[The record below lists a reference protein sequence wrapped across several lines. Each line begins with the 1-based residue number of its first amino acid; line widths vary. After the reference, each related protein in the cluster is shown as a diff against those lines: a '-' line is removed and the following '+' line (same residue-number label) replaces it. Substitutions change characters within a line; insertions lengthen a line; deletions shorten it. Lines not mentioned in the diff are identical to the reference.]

1 MSSTPLPGPASPPAV
16 SAETSGTPSSPALR
30 LPAAP
35 VLLAGIGRAVWI
47 DPEAGE
53 VLDLKPAEAARRA
66 AARPPLLCH
75 ARATARRL
83 DCEPFPAFDLLELF
97 AFVRPASFCA
107 PTPHGLAQA
116 LGWPKPRD
124 SEEAAAM
131 LPGLARALLA
141 ELAARGGG
149 DPQHGLGGG
158 DRDAPGA
165 AWVMAQAGWL
175 WGPCVVQAL
184 GFGEGGATVPKRNLG
199 LRLWERLPDWE
210 ERPPRGAPGSAA
222 VSGEEARARLAELL
236 ALGESGETEPRPQQ
250 ADYAAAAA
258 AAFAPRDS
266 EGEPQVVLAEAGTGT
281 GKTLGYLAPASLWAE
296 RNKAAVWVSTYT
308 RNLQGQV
315 DDELARLFPEP
326 RERARK
332 VVIRK
337 GRENYLCLLNLAE
350 AVAQLPARRQDAVPL
365 GLMARWAART
375 RNGDMVGSDFPGWF
389 PDLFGPR
396 VTLGLADRR
405 GECIYSA
412 CQHYKKCF
420 IERSVRAARQAEI
433 VVANHALVMIQA
445 ALGGGDDG
453 QLPTRYVF
461 DEGHQLFEAADSA
474 FAAHL
479 SGLESRELRR
489 WILGAE
495 GGRRAGSR
503 LRGLQRRLEDLLSDD
518 ETARGALEEALKAA
532 SVLVGEGWR
541 QRVEE
546 GRPEGA
552 MERFLLLAGRQV
564 YARAEGRDQ
573 PYSLEAPA
581 RPPVEGLLAAAAE
594 LAEGLAALAAPLRR
608 LQRRLVQRLD
618 EEADSLDSDTRR
630 RLEAAARGL
639 ESRAVAPLAAWA
651 DMLQALEEE
660 TPPEFC
666 DWFVVERIEGRD
678 IDVGL
683 YRHWIDP
690 SKPFAAS
697 LGQAAHGLLITS
709 ATLTD
714 NSGEVRHGE
723 EQHGETAWH
732 AAEARLGINHLVAKV
747 ARHSLPSPFD
757 YAQQTR
763 VLIVHDLKRGDI
775 AQLAAAYRELFLAAG
790 GGALG
795 LFTAIARLR
804 AVQQR
809 IAQPLADA
817 GLTLYS
823 QHVDGLDTGTLVDIF
838 RAEEDSCLLGTDA
851 VRDGVDVP
859 GRSLRLIAFD
869 RVPWPRPDIIHK
881 ARREAFGG
889 RAYDERLTR
898 LRLRQAYG
906 RLIRRADDR
915 GVFVLLDPLPSRL
928 LDAFPPEVTAER
940 VGLAEAVAKVREFID
955 TPKEA

>member
-1 MSSTPLPGPASPPAV
+1 MSSTSLPTEASPQQGTA
-16 SAETSGTPSSPALR
+16 SGLR
-30 LPAAP
+30 IPAAP
-35 VLLAGIGRAVWI
+35 VLVAGIGRALWI
-47 DPEAGE
+47 DAEGE
-53 VLDLKPAEAARRA
+53 VLTLDASEAARRA
-66 AARPPLLCH
+66 QRTPPLLVH

-83 DCEPFPAFDLLELF
+83 GTDPFPAFDLLELF

-107 PTPHGLAQA
+107 PTPAGLAQA
-116 LGWPKPRD
+116 LGAPKPAD
-124 SEEAAAM
+124 SEAAAAA
-131 LPGLARALLA
+131 LPGLAHHLLT
-141 ELAARGGG
+141 ELAARGTSA
-149 DPQHGLGGG
+149 LGG
-158 DRDAPGA
+158 DRDAPGI
-165 AWVMAQAGWL
+165 AWLMARAGWS
-175 WGPCVVQAL
+175 WGPFVVHAL
-184 GFGEGGATVPKRNLG
+184 GVGEDGAGLPKRSLG
-199 LRLWERLPDWE
+199 LRIWERLPDWE
-210 ERPPRGAPGSAA
+210 ERPPRGAPGS
-222 VSGEEARARLAELL
+222 VPVGSEDARQRLADFLDED
-236 ALGESGETEPRPQQ
+236 SEPRPQQ

-258 AAFAPRDS
+258 EAFAPRAC
-266 EGEPQVVLAEAGTGT
+266 EGEPRVVLAEAGTGT

-296 RNKAAVWVSTYT
+296 RNNAAVWVSTYT

-350 AVAQLPARRQDAVPL
+350 AVAQGRPQDGVVL

-375 RNGDMVGSDFPGWF
+375 RNGDMVGGDFPGWLA
-389 PDLFGPR
+389 DLFGAPR
-396 VTLGLADRR
+396 TLGLADRR

-433 VVANHALVMIQA
+433 VIANHALVMIQA
-445 ALGGGDDG
+445 AMGGGDDG
-453 QLPTRYVF
+453 QLPLRYVF
-461 DEGHQLFEAADSA
+461 DEGHHLFEAADSA

-489 WILGAE
+489 WLLGAE

-503 LRGLQRRLEDLLSDD
+503 MRGLQRRLEDLLGSEDQ
-518 ETARGALEEALKAA
+518 AQEALAEALRKAR
-532 SVLVGEGWR
+532 VLAGEGWR

-546 GRPEGA
+546 GRAEGA
-552 MERFLLLAGRQV
+552 MERFLTLARRQV
-564 YARAEGRDQ
+564 YARATSQDQ

-581 RPPVEGLLAAAAE
+581 HPPVDGLLDAAAI
-594 LAEGLAALAAPLRR
+594 LAEDLMALAEPLKKLRR
-608 LQRRLVQRLD
+608 LLLARLD
-618 EEADSLDSDTRR
+618 AESDSLDSDTRR
-630 RLEAAARGL
+630 RLEAAARSL
-639 ESRAVAPLAAWA
+639 DTRAILPLAAWR
-651 DMLQALEEE
+651 DMLLALDED

-666 DWFVVERIEGRD
+666 DWFAVERIDGRD

-683 YRHWIDP
+683 YRHWVDP
-690 SKPFAAS
+690 SRPFAAS
-697 LGQAAHGLLITS
+697 LGQSAHGMLITS

-714 NSGEVRHGE
+714 NSGTKQADGEEAHGE
-723 EQHGETAWH
+723 SAWA
-732 AAEARLGINHLVAKV
+732 AAEARLGINHMTAAVS
-747 ARHSLPSPFD
+747 RHALPSPFD
-757 YAQQTR
+757 YARQTR
-763 VLIVHDLKRGDI
+763 ILIVHDLKRGDLN
-775 AQLAAAYRELFLAAG
+775 QLAAAYRSLFLASG

-804 AVQQR
+804 AVQRQ

-823 QHVDGLDTGTLVDIF
+823 QHTDGLDTGTLVDIF

-859 GRSLRLIAFD
+859 GRALRLIAFD
-869 RVPWPRPDIIHK
+869 RVPWPRPDIIHR
-881 ARREAFGG
+881 ARRAAFGG

-898 LRLRQAYG
+898 LKLRQAYG

-940 VGLAEAVAKVREFID
+940 VGLAEAVAAVREFVG
-955 TPKEA
+955 EG

>member
-1 MSSTPLPGPASPPAV
+1 M
-16 SAETSGTPSSPALR
+16 
-30 LPAAP
+30 
-35 VLLAGIGRAVWI
+35 LLAGLGRAVWI
-47 DPEAGE
+47 DPKEGE
-53 VLDLKPAEAARRA
+53 VLDLSAAAAARRA
-66 AARPPLLCH
+66 AATPPLLCH

-83 DCEPFPAFDLLELF
+83 GCDPFPAFDLLELF

-107 PTPHGLAQA
+107 PTPAGLAQA
-116 LGWPKPRD
+116 LGHPVPGD
-124 SEEAAAM
+124 PEAAAAA
-131 LPGLARALLA
+131 LPGLAQVLLA
-141 ELAARGGG
+141 ELAARGTGE
-149 DPQHGLGGG
+149 PHHGLGGG
-158 DRDAPGA
+158 DRDAPGV
-165 AWVMAQAGWL
+165 AWLMAQAGWL
-175 WGPCVVQAL
+175 WGPYVVAAL
-184 GFGEGGATVPKRNLG
+184 GFGEGGMELPKRTLG
-199 LRLWERLPDWE
+199 LRVWERLPEWE
-210 ERPPRGAPGSAA
+210 ERPPRGAPGSQP
-222 VSGEEARARLAELL
+222 VQPQEARDRLAGLL
-236 ALGESGETEPRPQQ
+236 APEEFEDAEPRPQQ

-258 AAFAPRDS
+258 AAFAPREE

-350 AVAQLPARRQDAVPL
+350 AVAQARPQDAVAL

-375 RNGDMVGSDFPGWF
+375 RNGDMVGGDFPGWF
-389 PDLFGPR
+389 PDLFGPAR
-396 VTLGLADRR
+396 TLGLADRR

-433 VVANHALVMIQA
+433 VIANHALVLIQA
-445 ALGGGDDG
+445 AMGGGDDG

-461 DEGHQLFEAADSA
+461 DEGHQLFDAADSA

-479 SGLESRELRR
+479 TGLESRELRR

-495 GGRRAGSR
+495 GGRRASSR
-503 LRGLQRRLEDLLSDD
+503 LRGLQRRVEDLLGDD
-518 ETARGALEEALKAA
+518 DKARTALEEALKAA
-532 SVLVGEGWR
+532 RVLAGEGWR

-552 MERFLLLAGRQV
+552 TERFLLLAGRQV
-564 YARAEGRDQ
+564 YARAEGQDQ

-581 RPPVEGLLAAAAE
+581 RPPVAGLLEAAEE
-594 LAEGLAALAAPLRR
+594 LAEELADLAAPLTRLRR
-608 LQRRLVQRLD
+608 LLVQRLD
-618 EEADSLDSDTRR
+618 AEAEALDSDTRR
-630 RLEAAARGL
+630 RIEAAARSL
-639 ESRAVAPLAAWA
+639 DSRAILPIAAWRA
-651 DMLQALEEE
+651 MLQALAEE

-666 DWFVVERIEGRD
+666 DWFAVERIEGRD

-683 YRHWIDP
+683 YRHWVDP
-690 SKPFAAS
+690 SRPFAAS

-714 NSGEVRHGE
+714 DSGRRDHGTEVHDAD
-723 EQHGETAWH
+723 AWQ
-732 AAEARLGINHLVAKV
+732 AAEARLGINHLMANVS
-747 ARHSLPSPFD
+747 RLSLPSPFD
-757 YAQQTR
+757 YARQTR
-763 VLIVHDLKRGDI
+763 ILIVHDLKRGDVR
-775 AQLAAAYRELFLAAG
+775 QLASAYRELFLASG

-804 AVQQR
+804 AVQKL
-809 IAQPLADA
+809 IAQPLADQ

-859 GRSLRLIAFD
+859 GRALRLIAFD

-881 ARREAFGG
+881 ARREVFGG

-898 LRLRQAYG
+898 LKLRQAYG

-940 VGLAEAVAKVREFID
+940 VGLAEAVAVVKEFFA
-955 TPKEA
+955 T

>member
-1 MSSTPLPGPASPPAV
+1 MSSTPLPAEASPDK
-16 SAETSGTPSSPALR
+16 GTTTGLR

-35 VLLAGIGRAVWI
+35 VLVAGIGHALWI
-47 DPEAGE
+47 DAEGE
-53 VLDLKPAEAARRA
+53 VLSLDAREAARRA
-66 AARPPLLCH
+66 QQTPPLLVH

-83 DCEPFPAFDLLELF
+83 GVDPFPAFDLLELF

-107 PTPHGLAQA
+107 PTPTGLAQA
-116 LGWPKPRD
+116 LSAPKPAD
-124 SEEAAAM
+124 SEAAAIA
-131 LPGLARALLA
+131 LPGLARHLLA
-141 ELAARGGG
+141 ELGARGTTA
-149 DPQHGLGGG
+149 LGG
-158 DRDAPGA
+158 DRDAPGI
-165 AWVMAQAGWL
+165 AWLMARAGWP
-175 WGPCVVQAL
+175 WGPFVVHAL
-184 GFGEGGATVPKRNLG
+184 GIGEDGAGLPKRSLG
-199 LRLWERLPDWE
+199 FRVWERLPDWE
-210 ERPPRGAPGSAA
+210 ERPPRGAPGTAPVGPA
-222 VSGEEARARLAELL
+222 EARDRLASFLDE
-236 ALGESGETEPRPQQ
+236 ESEPRPQQ

-258 AAFAPRDS
+258 AAFAPREA
-266 EGEPQVVLAEAGTGT
+266 EGEPRVVMAEAGTGT

-296 RNKAAVWVSTYT
+296 RNNAAVWVSTYT

-350 AVAQLPARRQDAVPL
+350 AVAQGRPQDGVVL

-375 RNGDMVGSDFPGWF
+375 RGGDMVGGDFPGWLV
-389 PDLFGPR
+389 DLFGAPR
-396 VTLGLADRR
+396 TLGLADRR

-433 VVANHALVMIQA
+433 VIANHALVMIQA
-445 ALGGGDDG
+445 AMGGGDDG
-453 QLPTRYVF
+453 QLPLRYVF
-461 DEGHQLFEAADSA
+461 DEGHHLFEAADSA

-489 WILGAE
+489 WLLGAE
-495 GGRRAGSR
+495 GGRRAGNR
-503 LRGLQRRLEDLLSDD
+503 VRGLQRRLEDLLGSDD
-518 ETARGALEEALKAA
+518 QAQEALEEALRKAR
-532 SVLVGEGWR
+532 VLAGEGWR
-541 QRVEE
+541 QRVED

-552 MERFLLLAGRQV
+552 MERFLTLAGRQV
-564 YARAEGRDQ
+564 YARAASQDQ

-581 RPPVEGLLAAAAE
+581 HPPVDGLLDAAE
-594 LAEGLAALAAPLRR
+594 TLAEDLMALAEPLKKLRR
-608 LQRRLVQRLD
+608 LLLARLD
-618 EEADSLDSDTRR
+618 AESDSLDSDSRR
-630 RLEAAARGL
+630 RIEAAARGL
-639 ESRAVAPLAAWA
+639 DTRAILPLGAWR
-651 DMLQALEEE
+651 DMLLALDEE

-666 DWFVVERIEGRD
+666 DWFAVERVEGRD

-690 SKPFAAS
+690 SRPFAAS
-697 LGQAAHGLLITS
+697 LGQSAHGMLITS

-714 NSGEVRHGE
+714 NSGTKRSDGEESHGE
-723 EQHGETAWH
+723 GAWH
-732 AAEARLGINHLVAKV
+732 AAEARLGINHMTPAVT
-747 ARHSLPSPFD
+747 RHALPSPFD
-757 YAQQTR
+757 YARQTR
-763 VLIVHDLKRGDI
+763 ILIVHDLKRGDLT
-775 AQLAAAYRELFLAAG
+775 QLAAAYRALFLASG

-804 AVQQR
+804 AVQRQ

-823 QHVDGLDTGTLVDIF
+823 QHTDGLDTGTLVDIF

-859 GRSLRLIAFD
+859 GRALRLIAFD

-898 LRLRQAYG
+898 LKLRQAYG

-940 VGLAEAVAKVREFID
+940 VGLADAVAAVREFVG
-955 TPKEA
+955 KG

>member
-1 MSSTPLPGPASPPAV
+1 MSSTSLPAEASPPA
-16 SAETSGTPSSPALR
+16 ANAPGPR

-35 VLLAGIGRAVWI
+35 VLLAGIGQAVWI
-47 DPEAGE
+47 DPEEGE
-53 VLDLKPAEAARRA
+53 VLSLKSAEAARRA
-66 AARPPLLCH
+66 RQSPPLLCH
-75 ARATARRL
+75 AKATARRL
-83 DCEPFPAFDLLELF
+83 ESDPFPAFDLLELF

-116 LGWPKPRD
+116 LGRPKPSD
-124 SEEAAAM
+124 SEAAAIA
-131 LPGLARALLA
+131 LPGLAQALLA
-141 ELAARGGG
+141 ELAARGSS
-149 DPQHGLGGG
+149 DPHSLGGA
-158 DRDAPGA
+158 DRDAPGI
-165 AWVMAQAGWL
+165 AWLMAQAGWL
-175 WGPCVVQAL
+175 WGPYVVSAL
-184 GFGEGGATVPKRNLG
+184 GFGEGGAALPKRTLG
-199 LRLWERLPDWE
+199 FRVWERLPEWE
-210 ERPPRGAPGSAA
+210 ERPPRGAPGTAPVSA
-222 VSGEEARARLAELL
+222 EEARGRLAALL
-236 ALGESGETEPRPQQ
+236 DEDSEPRPQQ

-258 AAFAPRDS
+258 AAFAPREQ

-296 RNKAAVWVSTYT
+296 RNNAAVWISTYT

-350 AVAQLPARRQDAVPL
+350 AVAQARPQDGVVL

-375 RNGDMVGSDFPGWF
+375 RNGDMVGGDFPGWF
-389 PDLFGPR
+389 PDLFGPLR
-396 VTLGLADRR
+396 TLGLADRR

-420 IERSVRAARQAEI
+420 IERSVRSARQAEI
-433 VVANHALVMIQA
+433 VIANHALVLIQA
-445 ALGGGDDG
+445 AMGGGDDG

-461 DEGHQLFEAADSA
+461 DEGHQLFDAADSA

-495 GGRRAGSR
+495 GGRRATSR
-503 LRGLQRRLEDLLSDD
+503 MRGLQRRLEDLLGDD
-518 ETARGALEEALKAA
+518 AQALEALEEALKAA
-532 SVLVGEGWR
+532 RVLAGEGWR

-552 MERFLLLAGRQV
+552 TERFLLLAGRQV
-564 YARAEGRDQ
+564 YARASGQDQ

-581 RPPVEGLLAAAAE
+581 HPPVDGLLETAE
-594 LAEGLAALAAPLRR
+594 DLAEDLGALASPLAR
-608 LQRRLVQRLD
+608 LRKLLVLRLD
-618 EEADSLDSDTRR
+618 DEADSLDSDTRR
-630 RLEAAARGL
+630 RIEAAARGL
-639 ESRAVAPLAAWA
+639 DSRALLPIAAWRE
-651 DMLQALEEE
+651 MLKALEEE
-660 TPPEFC
+660 TPPEFV
-666 DWFVVERIEGRD
+666 DWLSVERIDGRD

-683 YRHWIDP
+683 YRHWVDP
-690 SKPFAAS
+690 SIPFAAS
-697 LGQAAHGLLITS
+697 LGQSAHGLLITS

-714 NSGEVRHGE
+714 DSGKLDHGE
-723 EQHGETAWH
+723 EVHTADAWQ
-732 AAEARLGINHLVAKV
+732 AAEARLGINHLMANVS
-747 ARHSLPSPFD
+747 RLSLPSPFD
-757 YAQQTR
+757 YATQTR
-763 VLIVHDLKRGDI
+763 ILIVHDLKRGDLS
-775 AQLAAAYRELFLAAG
+775 QLASAYRELFLAAG
-790 GGALG
+790 GGGLG

-804 AVQQR
+804 AVQRQ
-809 IAQPLADA
+809 IAQPLADQ

-859 GRSLRLIAFD
+859 GRALRLIAFD

-881 ARREAFGG
+881 ARREVFGG

-898 LRLRQAYG
+898 LKLRQAYG

-940 VGLAEAVAKVREFID
+940 VGLADAVAAVKEFVGSGD
-955 TPKEA
+955 

>member
-1 MSSTPLPGPASPPAV
+1 MSSTSPPTEASPQAPQAP
-16 SAETSGTPSSPALR
+16 GTRRPGAGGLR

-35 VLLAGIGRAVWI
+35 ILLAGIGRAVWI

-53 VLDLKPAEAARRA
+53 VLTLPAAEAAQRARRA
-66 AARPPLLCH
+66 PPLLCH

-83 DCEPFPAFDLLELF
+83 ATDPFPAFDLLELF

-107 PTPHGLAQA
+107 PTPHGLAAA
-116 LGWPKPRD
+116 LGQPKPAD
-124 SEEAAAM
+124 AEAAAVA
-131 LPGLARALLA
+131 LPGLAQMLLA
-141 ELAARGGG
+141 ELAARGTS
-149 DPQHGLGGG
+149 GLGG
-158 DRDAPGA
+158 DRDAPGI
-165 AWVMAQAGWL
+165 AWLMAQAGWL
-175 WGPCVVQAL
+175 WGPYVVHAL
-184 GFGEGGATVPKRNLG
+184 GFGQGAAELPRRNLG
-199 LRLWERLPDWE
+199 LRVWERLAEWE
-210 ERPPRGAPGSAA
+210 ERPPRGAPGTRPVLA
-222 VSGEEARARLAELL
+222 EEARARLAGLL
-236 ALGESGETEPRPQQ
+236 DEESEPRPQQ
-250 ADYAAAAA
+250 SDYAAAAA
-258 AAFAPRDS
+258 AAFAPRAH
-266 EGEPQVVLAEAGTGT
+266 EGEPRVVLAEAGTGT

-296 RNKAAVWVSTYT
+296 RNNAAVWVSTYT

-350 AVAQLPARRQDAVPL
+350 AVAQMPARPPDAVSL
-365 GLMARWAART
+365 GLMARWTART
-375 RNGDMVGSDFPGWF
+375 RNGDMVGGDFPGWLA
-389 PDLFGPR
+389 DLFGPQR
-396 VTLGLADRR
+396 TLGLADRR

-445 ALGGGDDG
+445 AMGGGDDD

-461 DEGHQLFEAADSA
+461 DEGHHLFDAADSA

-489 WILGAE
+489 WLLGAE
-495 GGRRAGSR
+495 GGRRAASR
-503 LRGLQRRLEDLLSDD
+503 MRGLQRRLEDLLGDD
-518 ETARGALEEALKAA
+518 PQALEALDEALRAA
-532 SVLVGEGWR
+532 RVLAGEGWR

-552 MERFLLLAGRQV
+552 TESFLALARRQV
-564 YARAEGRDQ
+564 YARSPGQNQ

-581 RPPVEGLLAAAAE
+581 HPPVEGLLQAAE
-594 LAEGLAALAAPLRR
+594 ALAEDLRALSGPLIKLRR
-608 LQRRLVQRLD
+608 LLILRLD
-618 EEADSLDSDTRR
+618 DEAATLDSDTRR
-630 RLEAAARGL
+630 RIEAAARSL
-639 ESRAVAPLAAWA
+639 DSRAILPLAAWR
-651 DMLQALEEE
+651 DMLRALDEE

-666 DWFVVERIEGRD
+666 DWFAVERIEGRD
-678 IDVGL
+678 LDVGL

-690 SKPFAAS
+690 SRPFAAS
-697 LGQAAHGLLITS
+697 LGQSAHGMLITS

-714 NSGEVRHGE
+714 NSGEVRNSEEVHGE
-723 EQHGETAWH
+723 SAWQ
-732 AAEARLGINHLVAKV
+732 AAEARLGVNHLTA
-747 ARHSLPSPFD
+747 AISRLSLPSPFD

-763 VLIVHDLKRGDI
+763 ILIVHDLKRGDLT
-775 AQLAAAYRELFLAAG
+775 QLAAAYRALFLASG
-790 GGALG
+790 GGGLG

-804 AVQQR
+804 AVQRQ

-817 GLTLYS
+817 GITLYS

-859 GRSLRLIAFD
+859 GRALRLIAFD

-881 ARREAFGG
+881 ARREVFGK

-898 LRLRQAYG
+898 LKLRQAYG

-940 VGLAEAVAKVREFID
+940 VGLAEAVATV
-955 TPKEA
+955 EAFLNTERDG

>member
-1 MSSTPLPGPASPPAV
+1 MSPTSPPA
-16 SAETSGTPSSPALR
+16 ETSQPVPRPAAVR

-47 DPEAGE
+47 DPEEGE
-53 VLDLKPAEAARRA
+53 VLTLPA
-66 AARPPLLCH
+66 AAAGQRARQRPPLLCH

-83 DCEPFPAFDLLELF
+83 GTEPFPAFDLLELF

-107 PTPHGLAQA
+107 PTPHGLAAA
-116 LGWPKPRD
+116 LGQPKPAD
-124 SEEAAAM
+124 AEAAAAA
-131 LPGLARALLA
+131 LPGLAHLLLA
-141 ELAARGGG
+141 ELAA
-149 DPQHGLGGG
+149 HA
-158 DRDAPGA
+158 DRDAPGI
-165 AWVMAQAGWL
+165 AWQMAQAGWP
-175 WGPCVVQAL
+175 WGPYVIHAL
-184 GFGEGGATVPKRNLG
+184 GVDEDKATVPKRNLG
-199 LRLWERLPDWE
+199 LRVWERLPEWE
-210 ERPPRGAPGSAA
+210 ERPPRGAPGTLP
-222 VSGEEARARLAELL
+222 VEPEEARTRLAKFLQAEDR
-236 ALGESGETEPRPQQ
+236 GDSEPRPQQ
-250 ADYAAAAA
+250 ADYAGAAA
-258 AAFAPRDS
+258 AAFAPREH
-266 EGEPQVVLAEAGTGT
+266 EGEPRIVLAEAGTGT

-296 RNKAAVWVSTYT
+296 RNNAAVWVSTYT

-350 AVAQLPARRQDAVPL
+350 AVAQPRPQDTVAL

-375 RNGDMVGSDFPGWF
+375 RNGDMVGGDFPGWLA
-389 PDLFGPR
+389 DLFGPQR
-396 VTLGLADRR
+396 TLGLADRR

-445 ALGGGDDG
+445 AIGGGDDG

-461 DEGHQLFEAADSA
+461 DEGHHLFEAADSA

-479 SGLESRELRR
+479 SGLETRELRR
-489 WILGAE
+489 WLLGAE

-503 LRGLQRRLEDLLSDD
+503 MRGLQRRLEDLVGSDPQ
-518 ETARGALEEALKAA
+518 AEEALAEALRAA
-532 SVLVGEGWR
+532 RVLAGEGWR

-552 MERFLLLAGRQV
+552 AEAFLALARRQV
-564 YARAEGRDQ
+564 YARSAGQEQ

-581 RPPVEGLLAAAAE
+581 QPPVEGLLEAARLLSE
-594 LAEGLAALAAPLRR
+594 DLLALTSPLNRLRR
-608 LQRRLVQRLD
+608 LLLARLD
-618 EEADSLDSDTRR
+618 DEADSLDSDTRR
-630 RLEAAARGL
+630 RVEAAARSL
-639 ESRAVAPLAAWA
+639 DTRALLPLAAWR
-651 DMLQALEEE
+651 DMLRALSEE

-666 DWFVVERIEGRD
+666 DWFAVERIDGRD

-690 SKPFAAS
+690 SRPFAAS
-697 LGQAAHGLLITS
+697 LGQSAHGMLITS

-714 NSGEVRHGE
+714 NSGKQEAGQEVHGE
-723 EQHGETAWH
+723 DSWQ
-732 AAEARLGINHLVAKV
+732 AAEARLGISHLAAAVS
-747 ARHSLPSPFD
+747 RLSLPSPFD
-757 YAQQTR
+757 YARQTR
-763 VLIVHDLKRGDI
+763 ILIVHDLKRGDLN
-775 AQLAAAYRELFLAAG
+775 QLAAAYRALFLAAG

-804 AVQQR
+804 AVQRQ

-817 GLTLYS
+817 GLALYS

-859 GRSLRLIAFD
+859 GRALRLITFD

-881 ARREAFGG
+881 ARRDVFGG

-898 LRLRQAYG
+898 LKLRQAYG

-940 VGLAEAVAKVREFID
+940 VGLAEAVATVRAFLR
-955 TPKEA
+955 TEADG

>member
-1 MSSTPLPGPASPPAV
+1 MSSTSFPAPTSPGVSPPPAPAV
-16 SAETSGTPSSPALR
+16 R

-35 VLLAGIGRAVWI
+35 VLLAGIGQAVWI
-47 DPEAGE
+47 DPEEGE
-53 VLDLKPAEAARRA
+53 VLALPPAEAARRA
-66 AARPPLLCH
+66 RQAPPILCH

-83 DCEPFPAFDLLELF
+83 ESDPFPAFDLLELF
-97 AFVRPASFCA
+97 AFTRPASFCA
-107 PTPHGLAQA
+107 PTAHGLAAA
-116 LGWPKPRD
+116 LGRPLDQSGPAD
-124 SEEAAAM
+124 AEAAAIA
-131 LPGLARALLA
+131 LPGLARDLLA
-141 ELAARGGG
+141 ELAARGTS
-149 DPQHGLGGG
+149 DPRSLGGG
-158 DRDAPGA
+158 DRDAPGI
-165 AWVMAQAGWL
+165 AWLMAQAGWL
-175 WGPCVVQAL
+175 WGPYVVAAL
-184 GFGEGGATVPKRNLG
+184 GYGEGGQVDPKSGLPKRNLG
-199 LRLWERLPDWE
+199 FRVWERLPEWE
-210 ERPPRGAPGSAA
+210 ERPPRGAPGTKP
-222 VSGEEARARLAELL
+222 VFPEDARERLAAFLDD
-236 ALGESGETEPRPQQ
+236 ESEPRPQQ

-258 AAFAPRDS
+258 AAFAPRAQ

-296 RNKAAVWVSTYT
+296 RNNAAVWISTYT

-350 AVAQLPARRQDAVPL
+350 AVAQARPQDAVGL

-375 RNGDMVGSDFPGWF
+375 RNGDMVGGDFPGWF
-389 PDLFGPR
+389 PDLFGPQR
-396 VTLGLADRR
+396 TLGLADRR

-420 IERSVRAARQAEI
+420 IERSVRSARQAEI
-433 VVANHALVMIQA
+433 VIANHALVLIQA
-445 ALGGGDDG
+445 AMGGGDDE

-461 DEGHQLFEAADSA
+461 DEGHQLFDAADSA

-479 SGLESRELRR
+479 TGMETRELRR

-495 GGRRAGSR
+495 GGRRATSR
-503 LRGLQRRLEDLLSDD
+503 MRGLQRRLEDILGDD
-518 ETARGALEEALKAA
+518 AQALEALEEALKAA
-532 SVLVGEGWR
+532 RVLAGEGWR
-541 QRVEE
+541 QRLEE
-546 GRPEGA
+546 SRPEGA
-552 MERFLLLAGRQV
+552 AERFLALAGRQV
-564 YARAEGRDQ
+564 YARATGQDQ

-581 RPPVEGLLAAAAE
+581 HPPVDGLLEAAE
-594 LAEGLAALAAPLRR
+594 DLADDLAALATPLAKLRK
-608 LQRRLVQRLD
+608 LLVLRLD
-618 EEADSLDSDTRR
+618 EESDSLDSDTRR
-630 RLEAAARGL
+630 RIEATARSL
-639 ESRAVAPLAAWA
+639 DSRAILPIAAWRS
-651 DMLQALEEE
+651 MLKALEDD

-666 DWFVVERIEGRD
+666 DWFAVERIDGRD

-683 YRHWIDP
+683 YRHWVDP
-690 SKPFAAS
+690 SRPFAAS
-697 LGQAAHGLLITS
+697 LGQSAHGLLITS

-714 NSGEVRHGE
+714 DSGKHINGE
-723 EQHGETAWH
+723 EIHGTEHWQ
-732 AAEARLGINHLVAKV
+732 AAEARLGINHLMANVS
-747 ARHSLPSPFD
+747 RLSLPSPFD
-757 YAQQTR
+757 YARQTR
-763 VLIVHDLKRGDI
+763 ILIVHDLKRGDLT
-775 AQLAAAYRELFLAAG
+775 QLASAYRELFLAAG
-790 GGALG
+790 GGGLG

-804 AVQQR
+804 AVQRQ
-809 IAQPLADA
+809 IAQPLADR

-859 GRSLRLIAFD
+859 GRALRLIAFD

-881 ARREAFGG
+881 ARREVFGG

-898 LRLRQAYG
+898 LKLRQAYG

-940 VGLAEAVAKVREFID
+940 VGLAEAVAAVREFVG
-955 TPKEA
+955 EANA

>member
-1 MSSTPLPGPASPPAV
+1 M
-16 SAETSGTPSSPALR
+16 
-30 LPAAP
+30 
-35 VLLAGIGRAVWI
+35 LLAGIGQAVWI
-47 DPEAGE
+47 DPEEGE
-53 VLDLKPAEAARRA
+53 VLSLKPGEAARRA
-66 AARPPLLCH
+66 QQSPPLLCH
-75 ARATARRL
+75 AKATARRL
-83 DCEPFPAFDLLELF
+83 ESDPFPAYDLLELF

-107 PTPHGLAQA
+107 PTPHGLAAA
-116 LGWPKPRD
+116 LGRPKPED
-124 SEEAAAM
+124 NEAAAIA
-131 LPGLARALLA
+131 LPGLAQALLA
-141 ELAARGGG
+141 EMSARGTS
-149 DPQHGLGGG
+149 DNHGLGGG
-158 DRDAPGA
+158 DRDAPGI
-165 AWVMAQAGWL
+165 AWLMAQAGWL
-175 WGPCVVQAL
+175 WGPYVVAAL
-184 GFGEGGATVPKRNLG
+184 GFGAGGAQLPKRTLG
-199 LRLWERLPDWE
+199 FRVWERLPEWE
-210 ERPPRGAPGSAA
+210 ERPPRGAPGTSPVSA
-222 VSGEEARARLAELL
+222 VEARGRLATLL
-236 ALGESGETEPRPQQ
+236 DEDSEPRPQQ

-258 AAFAPRDS
+258 AAFAPRAL

-296 RNKAAVWVSTYT
+296 RNKAAVWISTYT

-326 RERARK
+326 GERARK

-350 AVAQLPARRQDAVPL
+350 AVAQARPQDGVVL

-375 RNGDMVGSDFPGWF
+375 RNGDMVGGDFPGWF
-389 PDLFGPR
+389 PDLFGPLR
-396 VTLGLADRR
+396 TLGLADRR

-420 IERSVRAARQAEI
+420 IERSVRSARQAEI
-433 VVANHALVMIQA
+433 VIANHALVLIQA
-445 ALGGGDDG
+445 AMGGGDDG

-461 DEGHQLFEAADSA
+461 DEGHQLFDAADSA

-479 SGLESRELRR
+479 SGLETRELRR

-495 GGRRAGSR
+495 GGRRASSR
-503 LRGLQRRLEDLLSDD
+503 MRGLQRRLEDLLGDD
-518 ETARGALEEALKAA
+518 EQALEALEEALKAA
-532 SVLVGEGWR
+532 RVLAGEGWR

-552 MERFLLLAGRQV
+552 TERFLLLAGRQV
-564 YARAEGRDQ
+564 YARASGQDQ

-581 RPPVEGLLAAAAE
+581 HPPVEGLLEAAE
-594 LAEGLAALAAPLRR
+594 DLADDLGALASPLAKLRK
-608 LQRRLVQRLD
+608 LLVLRLD
-618 EEADSLDSDTRR
+618 DEADSLDSDTRR
-630 RLEAAARGL
+630 RIEAAARSL
-639 ESRAVAPLAAWA
+639 DSRALLPIAAWRE
-651 DMLQALEEE
+651 MLKALEEE

-666 DWFVVERIEGRD
+666 DWFAVERIEGRD

-683 YRHWIDP
+683 YRHWVDP
-690 SKPFAAS
+690 SRPFAAS
-697 LGQAAHGLLITS
+697 LGQSAHGLLITS

-714 NSGEVRHGE
+714 DSGKRDHGE
-723 EQHGETAWH
+723 EVHTADAWQ
-732 AAEARLGINHLVAKV
+732 AAEARLGINHLMANV
-747 ARHSLPSPFD
+747 ARLSLPSPFD
-757 YAQQTR
+757 YARQTR
-763 VLIVHDLKRGDI
+763 ILIVHDLKRGDVK
-775 AQLAAAYRELFLAAG
+775 QLAGAYRELFLASG
-790 GGALG
+790 GGGLG

-804 AVQQR
+804 AVQR
-809 IAQPLADA
+809 LIAQPLADE

-859 GRSLRLIAFD
+859 GRALRLIAFD

-881 ARREAFGG
+881 ARREVFGG

-898 LRLRQAYG
+898 LKLRQAYG

-940 VGLAEAVAKVREFID
+940 VGLAEAVAAVKSFFAEEDPR
-955 TPKEA
+955 

>member
-1 MSSTPLPGPASPPAV
+1 MNTTSLPI
-16 SAETSGTPSSPALR
+16 ETSPSGQGDPRPR

-47 DPEAGE
+47 DPHEGE
-53 VLDLKPAEAARRA
+53 ILELSAAEASRRA
-66 AARPPLLCH
+66 HKAPPLLCH

-83 DCEPFPAFDLLELF
+83 GCDPFPAYDLLELF

-107 PTPHGLAQA
+107 PTPHGLALA
-116 LGWPKPRD
+116 LGRPQPAD
-124 SEEAAAM
+124 NEAAVIA
-131 LPGLARALLA
+131 LPGHAQALLA
-141 ELAARGGG
+141 ELTARGTSA
-149 DPQHGLGGG
+149 LGG
-158 DRDAPGA
+158 DRDAPGI
-165 AWVMAQAGWL
+165 AWLMAQAGWL
-175 WGPCVVQAL
+175 WGPYVASAL
-184 GFGEGGATVPKRNLG
+184 GFGEGSALPKRNLG
-199 LRLWERLPDWE
+199 LRIWERLPEWE
-210 ERPPRGAPGSAA
+210 ERPPRGSPGSQPVTA
-222 VSGEEARARLAELL
+222 EEARSRLAELL
-236 ALGESGETEPRPQQ
+236 DEESEPRPQQ
-250 ADYAAAAA
+250 ADYTAAVT
-258 AAFAPRDS
+258 AAFAPRAQ

-281 GKTLGYLAPASLWAE
+281 GKTIGYLVPASLWAE
-296 RNKAAVWVSTYT
+296 RNKAAVWISTYT

-315 DDELARLFPEP
+315 DDELARIFPEP
-326 RERARK
+326 SERARK

-350 AVAQLPARRQDAVPL
+350 AVAQMPARPQDTVAL

-375 RNGDMVGSDFPGWF
+375 RNGDMVGGDFPGWL
-389 PDLFGPR
+389 PDLFGPQR
-396 VTLGLADRR
+396 TLGLADRR

-445 ALGGGDDG
+445 AMDGGDDG
-453 QLPTRYVF
+453 QLPTRYIF
-461 DEGHQLFEAADSA
+461 DEGHQLFDAADSA

-479 SGLESRELRR
+479 SGLEARELRR
-489 WILGAE
+489 WLLGAE

-503 LRGLQRRLEDLLSDD
+503 LRGLQRRLEDLLGDD
-518 ETARGALEEALKAA
+518 EKALEALEEALKAA
-532 SVLVGEGWR
+532 RTLAGEGWR

-546 GRPEGA
+546 GRAEGA
-552 MERFLLLAGRQV
+552 MERFLTLAGRQV
-564 YARAEGRDQ
+564 YARASGQDQ

-581 RPPVEGLLAAAAE
+581 HPPVEGLLEAASE
-594 LAEGLAALAAPLRR
+594 LADGLATLVEPLTRLRR
-608 LQRRLVQRLD
+608 LLVARLD
-618 EEADSLDSDTRR
+618 SEADNLDSDTRR
-630 RLEAAARGL
+630 RIEAAARGL
-639 ESRAVAPLAAWA
+639 DSRAILPLGAWRQ
-651 DMLQALEEE
+651 MLKALEEE

-666 DWFVVERIEGRD
+666 DWFAVERIDGRD

-683 YRHWIDP
+683 YRHWVDP
-690 SKPFAAS
+690 SRPFAAS
-697 LGQAAHGLLITS
+697 LGQNAHGMLITS

-714 NSGEVRHGE
+714 NSGERKNGEAVHGVS
-723 EQHGETAWH
+723 AWQ
-732 AAEARLGINHLVAKV
+732 AAEARLGVDHLVAQV

-757 YAQQTR
+757 YARQTR
-763 VLIVHDLKRGDI
+763 ILIVHDLKRGDI
-775 AQLAAAYRELFLAAG
+775 TQLAAAYRSLFLATG

-804 AVQQR
+804 AVQRR
-809 IAQPLADA
+809 IAEPLADA

-838 RAEEDSCLLGTDA
+838 RADEDSCLLGTDA

-859 GRSLRLIAFD
+859 GRALRLIAFD

-881 ARREAFGG
+881 ARREVFGG

-898 LRLRQAYG
+898 LKLRQAYG

-940 VGLAEAVAKVREFID
+940 VGLAAAVEAVKVFFEAKG
-955 TPKEA
+955 